1 MNRFI
6 QAPAKPVPD
15 FVLTTVVDGVE
26 RETVFMDDLMLAMND
41 VFDSAVVL
49 DRPTIIAKSTAIAL
63 GLEFACIGKI
73 LVKGKMIKAWTIF
86 RQKLYSVCQE

>member
-26 RETVFMDDLMLAMND
+26 QETVFMDDRMLVIND
-41 VFDSAVVL
+41 VFDSASRARQSYHHCQVYR
-49 DRPTIIAKSTAIAL
+49 DRSRLGIYMHWQNQCERENDQNVDNLSAEIA
-63 GLEFACIGKI
+63 
-73 LVKGKMIKAWTIF
+73 
-86 RQKLYSVCQE
+86 Q